1 MRRDRDRAGGR
12 PGPHLRHMDALMG
25 LHLAEFSQ
33 VWVVVLPIWVEEAGR
48 RKDGGTEGRLIL
60 LTPDMGPEPP
70 G

>member
-1 MRRDRDRAGGR
+1 
-12 PGPHLRHMDALMG
+12 MG